1 MADLFAPKFQG
12 DVAYERPLEPVQQ
25 PSALAALAGLGE
37 FFVGQYGDKLAADA
51 KASGSRGTK
60 LDPNLAVFQQGL
72 EKVEAIRQQQG
83 ESAALIAERRL
94 ASNFAMAGIDF
105 DTSYQNVYKTT
116 TGRQWAGYG
125 RDTESFMRDE
135 ALKDPQ
141 VQSSFIASYA
151 ILPQDATEDQRL
163 EYALGQKATLQAAAD
178 TIARSKVQGG
188 VAWSTKTEA
197 AYTQAIDTFLE
208 SNLGGLVATTQQGG
222 RVGPQ
227 SLANLNA
234 SWSQL
239 KVNISRPSGVT
250 DDQWKAVQSK
260 ITNIDTMIANLQKAS
275 SSDVL
280 FEEITTA
287 LANNLLKEGGG
298 STASILAAM
307 TAIKDPSVLS
317 TLGGVGMEQFIM
329 DVGKG
334 INLDITTPQLFE
346 HVLSQPGAVG
356 TDGGV
361 VTVETLPTSIQSRV
375 EGLTPQQMYDGLVA
389 SGQLTGLTSPNALQ
403 RPEGREQFV
412 ENAAGIG
419 AVLMSM
425 DNDQFLSADFLKKL
439 VANPQFLRNVQT
451 LEGVDPEGATTTKS
465 FIVSG
470 LNTERVRQERN
481 LSATEGRA
489 TAATWNGQ
497 TYVVNRQDL
506 EGRIS
511 GMRIEAFDRALTRYY
526 NGDLAAAARDG
537 YRRMT
542 DVTDVIQI
550 GGLYNLESS
559 INRRD
564 AIAVITNTVNTL
576 NPPSEAPSPEGITYN
591 VPEEVLQDT
600 AFVGAA
606 QTVADNIGIDV
617 NDLFRVIE
625 FETAGS
631 WSPAIKAPT
640 SSATGLIQFIESTAN
655 SLGTST
661 AELADMT
668 RAQQMEYVEKYLR
681 PYKGRIKNFG
691 DLYMAIHWP
700 KGVGKSDDYVMYSQG
715 SKAYEANSGLDKNGD
730 GTVTRGETLQRVMES
745 TGGGMVSTPRTAAAE
760 AALAV
765 PAEELLPPQQQAPTG
780 GGGAAPQTM
789 ETAPVQP
796 VAPAAEGEQPPAE
809 QPADTAFQA
818 REGEQPARRAPAAP
832 IPPEIR
838 DLISRFTGTL
848 EQRPLTEEEKQQL
861 KDFLG
866 EQ

>member
-12 DVAYERPLEPVQQ
+12 DVAYERPLQPVQK

-37 FFVGQYGDKLAADA
+37 FFIGQYGDKLAADA
-51 KASGSRGTK
+51 RASGSRGTK

-116 TGRQWAGYG
+116 TGREWAGYG
-125 RDTESFMRDE
+125 RDTESFMREE

-163 EYALGQKATLQAAAD
+163 EYALGQKATLQASAD
-178 TIARSKVQGG
+178 IIARSKVQGG

-260 ITNIDTMIANLQKAS
+260 ISNIDTMIANLQKAS
-275 SSDVL
+275 SSEVL

-317 TLGGVGMEQFIM
+317 TLGGIGVDQFIM

-361 VTVETLPTSIQSRV
+361 VTVETLPSSIQSRV
-375 EGLTPQQMYDGLVA
+375 DGLTPQQMYDGLVA

-412 ENAAGIG
+412 ENAASIG

-439 VANPQFLRNVQT
+439 VANPQFLRNVQA

-550 GGLYNLESS
+550 GGLYNLENA

-564 AIAVITNTVNTL
+564 AISVITNTVNTL
-576 NPPSEAPSPEGITYN
+576 NPPSEEALTTGPLPTAEDLGIKVNTSMNPLIGSLDGASRMVVEGADARLN
-591 VPEEVLQDT
+591 SVLSGPFQQMQSIFGRQVTINDAIAKAGT
-600 AFVGAA
+600 TRENETPGSRHFHGDALDISLAGMSNEDKLRLVDAA
-606 QTVADNIGIDV
+606 LQAGFQGFGFGNGILHIDMGQRRSWAYGNTTFGGLPLAELQAKV
-617 NDLFRVIE
+617 
-625 FETAGS
+625 AGS
-631 WSPAIKAPT
+631 
-640 SSATGLIQFIESTAN
+640 
-655 SLGTST
+655 
-661 AELADMT
+661 
-668 RAQQMEYVEKYLR
+668 
-681 PYKGRIKNFG
+681 
-691 DLYMAIHWP
+691 
-700 KGVGKSDDYVMYSQG
+700 
-715 SKAYEANSGLDKNGD
+715 
-730 GTVTRGETLQRVMES
+730 TVTRPDLAVTQSMGNTQTQEADPDEGTPTDFTVVDI
-745 TGGGMVSTPRTAAAE
+745 TGGGV
-760 AALAV
+760 
-765 PAEELLPPQQQAPTG
+765 
-780 GGGAAPQTM
+780 APQAM

-796 VAPAAEGEQPPAE
+796 VAPVADGEQPAEE
-809 QPADTAFQA
+809 QPSDTAFQA
-818 REGEQPARRAPAAP
+818 PEGEQPARRAPAAP

-838 DLISRFTGTL
+838 DLINRFTGTL

>member
-51 KASGSRGTK
+51 RASGSRGTK

-105 DTSYQNVYKTT
+105 DTSYQNIYKTT
-116 TGRQWAGYG
+116 TGREWAGYG
-125 RDTESFMRDE
+125 RDTESFMREE

-151 ILPQDATEDQRL
+151 ILPQDATQDQRL
-163 EYALGQKATLQAAAD
+163 EYALGQKATLQASAD
-178 TIARSKVQGG
+178 IIARSKAQGG

-260 ITNIDTMIANLQKAS
+260 ISNIDTMVANLQKAS
-275 SSDVL
+275 SSGVL

-317 TLGGVGMEQFIM
+317 TLGGVGVEQFIM

-361 VTVETLPTSIQSRV
+361 VTVETLPPSIQSRV

-550 GGLYNLESS
+550 GGLYNLENA

-564 AIAVITNTVNTL
+564 AIGVITNTVNTL
-576 NPPSEAPSPEGITYN
+576 NPPSEEALTTGALPTAEDLGIKVNTSMNPLIGSLDGASRMVVEGADARLN
-591 VPEEVLQDT
+591 SVLSGPFQQMQSIFGRQVTINDAIAKAGT
-600 AFVGAA
+600 TRENETPGSRHFHGDALDISLAGMSNEDKLRLVDAA
-606 QTVADNIGIDV
+606 LQAGFQGFGFGNGILHIDMGQRRSWAYGNTEFGGLPLSELQAKVAGSTVARP
-617 NDLFRVIE
+617 DLAATQSMGNTQTQE
-625 FETAGS
+625 ADPNEG
-631 WSPAIKAPT
+631 APT
-640 SSATGLIQFIESTAN
+640 DF
-655 SLGTST
+655 
-661 AELADMT
+661 
-668 RAQQMEYVEKYLR
+668 
-681 PYKGRIKNFG
+681 
-691 DLYMAIHWP
+691 
-700 KGVGKSDDYVMYSQG
+700 
-715 SKAYEANSGLDKNGD
+715 
-730 GTVTRGETLQRVMES
+730 TVVDI
-745 TGGGMVSTPRTAAAE
+745 TGGGV
-760 AALAV
+760 
-765 PAEELLPPQQQAPTG
+765 
-780 GGGAAPQTM
+780 APQAM
-789 ETAPVQP
+789 GTAPVQP

-838 DLISRFTGTL
+838 DLINRFTGTL